1 MILGVYVTD
10 NLQGSR
16 QYMPI
21 CLSLVMTQGLL
32 SESPFEVRLYTRPF
46 REQLCVLVS
55 TASNPIGFRWCWKVL
70 VRYSGKLKTQLKHV
84 ETANPKSLGTK
95 EHEGVTNHQ
104 PTRFTILS
112 HPHVVGPNSCNK
124 FQTCFDAFLAHEID
138 GFTHYLIKNGSI

>member
-1 MILGVYVTD
+1 MPHDFGAVRH

-55 TASNPIGFRWCWKVL
+55 TASNPIGFRWWWKVL
-70 VRYSGKLKTQLKHV
+70 VRYSGKLKKLLK
-84 ETANPKSLGTK
+84 P
-95 EHEGVTNHQ
+95 
-104 PTRFTILS
+104 PTRSPWVQKNMKELQTTSQPLEGLIPPSCREPKFMQQI
-112 HPHVVGPNSCNK
+112 PN
-124 FQTCFDAFLAHEID
+124 L
-138 GFTHYLIKNGSI
+138 L